1 MVINMQSDTMST
13 CALRPTVIFGPGDVQ
28 LIPSIHSCIAA
39 GETKYQIGQADNLND
54 FTFIGIEPY
63 KDQM

>member
-1 MVINMQSDTMST
+1 MVIDMQSETLST

-54 FTFIGIEPY
+54 FTYIGTERYPSRI
-63 KDQM
+63 